1 MRTQLNGY
9 IVDDADA
16 ALYRFF
22 GYQVSSPADIRK
34 AVAENPPGETLTV
47 EINSP
52 GGNMWAGFE
61 MYSVLRGAQCD
72 TEAEVQSLAAS
83 AASTAMIGC
92 KRVKAT
98 PVAQVM
104 VHNPGLAAGGNQYE
118 HLKTAETL
126 GRFAQ
131 SILNAYELKSGGRR
145 TRAELE
151 AMMDAETWLP
161 VQEAVEAG
169 LVDEIIGGADLIPS
183 QVVNAVGG
191 GLRVLSGAGG
201 LPSAAELRAR
211 KDAFDGARPKPDSDG
226 GPPTPERR
234 PDQENERARL
244 AVSLSVKKYC

>member
-9 IVDDADA
+9 IVADDDAW
-16 ALYRFF
+16 LYRFF
-22 GYQVSSPADIRK
+22 GYVVSSPADIRN

-52 GGNMWAGFE
+52 GGSMFAGFE
-61 MYSVLRGAQCD
+61 MYSVLQGAGCD

-83 AASTAMIGC
+83 AASTAMLGC

-104 VHNPGLAAGGNQYE
+104 LHNPAITADGNQYD
-118 HLKTAETL
+118 HQKTAEDL

-131 SILNAYELKSGGRR
+131 SILNAYELKCQGKR

-169 LVDEIIGGADLIPS
+169 LVDEVIGGAGLLPT
-183 QVVNAVGG
+183 QVVNFVGG
-191 GLRVLSGAGG
+191 GLRALCGAGG

-211 KDAFDGARPKPDSDG
+211 KAELDAQAGQSGGAPAEE
-226 GPPTPERR
+226 PEQRG
-234 PDQENERARL
+234 ERERL
-244 AVSLSVKKYC
+244 AVSLSVKKYY

>member
-9 IVDDADA
+9 IVEDADA
-16 ALYRFF
+16 ELYRWW
-22 GYQVSSPADIRK
+22 GYPVCCPADIRQ

-61 MYSVLRGAQCD
+61 MYSVLLGAGYD

-83 AASTAMIGC
+83 AASTAMLGC

-104 VHNPGLAAGGNQYE
+104 LHNPAILADGNQYD
-118 HLKTAETL
+118 HQKTAEVVA
-126 GRFAQ
+126 GFAQ
-131 SILNAYELKSGGRR
+131 SILNAYELKCRGKR

-161 VQEAVEAG
+161 AQDAVEAG
-169 LVDEIIGGADLIPS
+169 LVDEIIGGAGLLPS

-191 GLRVLSGAGG
+191 GLRALSGAGG

-211 KDAFDGARPKPDSDG
+211 KEAMDAGTPVPDAGGAPQAGTDLES
-226 GPPTPERR
+226 
-234 PDQENERARL
+234 ERARL
-244 AVSLSVKKYC
+244 AVSLSVKKYV

>member
-1 MRTQLNGY
+1 MRTQLNGF
-9 IVDDADA
+9 VVPDADA
-16 ALYRFF
+16 EIYRWW
-22 GYQVSSPADIRK
+22 GYPVCCPADIRK

-61 MYSVLRGAQCD
+61 MYSVLLRAECD

-92 KRVKAT
+92 KRVRAT

-104 VHNPGLAAGGNQYE
+104 LHNPEIVAEGNQYD
-118 HLKTAETL
+118 HQKTADVVAK
-126 GRFAQ
+126 FAQ
-131 SILNAYELKSGGRR
+131 SVLNAYEVKCQGKR

-169 LVDEIIGGADLIPS
+169 LVAEIIGGASLLPS

-191 GLRVLSGAGG
+191 GLRALSGAGG
-201 LPSAAELRAR
+201 LPSAAAYSFR
-211 KDAFDGARPKPDSDG
+211 KMSQ
-226 GPPTPERR
+226 TPE
-234 PDQENERARL
+234 
-244 AVSLSVKKYC
+244 AVPPIP

>member
-1 MRTQLNGY
+1 MRTQINGF
-9 IVDDADA
+9 IVADADA
-16 ALYRFF
+16 EIYRFF
-22 GYQVSSPADIRK
+22 GYPVCSPADIRQ

-61 MYSVLRGAQCD
+61 MYSVLLGAECD

-92 KRVKAT
+92 RRVRAT

-104 VHNPGLAAGGNQYE
+104 VHNPEIVAEGNQ
-118 HLKTAETL
+118 HDHQKTADTVAK
-126 GRFAQ
+126 FAQ
-131 SILNAYELKSGGRR
+131 SVLNAYEVKCQGKR

-151 AMMDAETWLP
+151 TMMNAETWFS
-161 VQEAVEAG
+161 VQDAVDAG
-169 LVDEIIGGADLIPS
+169 LVDEIIGGAGLLSP

-191 GLRVLSGAGG
+191 GIRALSGAGG

-211 KDAFDGARPKPDSDG
+211 KEAVDSG
-226 GPPTPERR
+226 TPE
-234 PDQENERARL
+234 PDEGNDSPAAEPENESEQERL
-244 AVSLSVKKYC
+244 AVSLSVKKYY

>member
-9 IVDDADA
+9 IVADEDVWI
-16 ALYRFF
+16 YRFF
-22 GYQVSSPADIRK
+22 GYSVCSPGDIRK

-52 GGNMWAGFE
+52 GGSMFAGFE
-61 MYSVLRGAQCD
+61 MYSVLLGAECD

-83 AASTAMIGC
+83 AASTAMLGC
-92 KRVKAT
+92 RRVKAT

-104 VHNPGLAAGGNQYE
+104 IHNPAVTADGNQYD
-118 HLKTAETL
+118 HRKTAEEL
-126 GRFAQ
+126 AGFAQ
-131 SILNAYELKSGGRR
+131 SILNAYELKCRGKR

-151 AMMDAETWLP
+151 TMMDSETWFS

-169 LVDEIIGGADLIPS
+169 LVDEIIGGAGLLPS

-201 LPSAAELRAR
+201 MPSATELRAR
-211 KDAFDGARPKPDSDG
+211 KEAMDTAEGKSTSDDKPPAPD
-226 GPPTPERR
+226 PE
-234 PDQENERARL
+234 QESERERL
-244 AVSLSVKKYC
+244 AVSLSVKKYY